1 MKIYRV
7 IFTSIKEL
15 EYTVMIE
22 TFFNR
27 ENALRYYKE
36 QLYDLKKQQE
46 ELDMEDYCID
56 EDETSYERYLNGR
69 AIEDTVFIWLEE
81 DNTYDELDINKQAKM
96 RNEKD
101 NDYEMQ

>member
-56 EDETSYERYLNGR
+56 ENETSYERYLNGR
-69 AIEDTVFIWLEE
+69 AIEDTVFIWFEE

>member
-27 ENALRYYKE
+27 ENALKYYKE

>member
-56 EDETSYERYLNGR
+56 ENETSYERYLNGQ

-96 RNEKD
+96 QNEKD
-101 NDYEMQ
+101 NDYEM

>member
-27 ENALRYYKE
+27 ENALRYYKQ

-56 EDETSYERYLNGR
+56 ENETSYERYLNGR

-101 NDYEMQ
+101 NDYEM

>member
-56 EDETSYERYLNGR
+56 ENETSYERYLNGR

-101 NDYEMQ
+101 NDYEM